1 MGDGS
6 LEEKPTG
13 GKRKK
18 MVGRSSKEEIRQR
31 RRELSGDRSVYEI
44 VNKVGVE
51 CVSMLEL

>member
-1 MGDGS
+1 VGDGS